1 MPASRRCF
9 LAKEG
14 DRIVQLPK
22 GAGSERIFVKVD
34 LANKE
39 DVGLFEEKRLE
50 FDYASTGETGS
61 SLDGTV
67 IRYVWSKHVKCN

>member
-1 MPASRRCF
+1 MLTSRRCF

-22 GAGSERIFVKVD
+22 GAGSEGIFVKVD
-34 LANKE
+34 LANEE
-39 DVGLFEEKRLE
+39 DVGLLEEKRQE
-50 FDYASTGETGS
+50 FDYASIGETGS

-67 IRYVWSKHVKCN
+67 IRYVWSNHVKCN